1 MYSLCWSVGLSC
13 KLDLLPAST
22 GVSSLKEMICI
33 YFKLSFLL
41 QCWQFF
47 AVLDIFE
54 RKQPV
59 TSWGFR
65 EESISN
71 TGKYLGDMTLFL
83 FFILTLTVQISWNL
97 YIRLQRLFAEEG
109 LNQDG
114 LSIPTRFICKQG
126 GNTSVCSAA
135 SGILHQDTETLLGM
149 FLGEICA
156 LQSTLLSFSL
166 LLPD

>member
-54 RKQPV
+54 RKEPV

-83 FFILTLTVQISWNL
+83 FFILMLTVQISWNL

-156 LQSTLLSFSL
+156 LQSTLLSFGL